1 MNRKPT
7 SLPGETWEFFSACIY
22 YLGKTIL
29 TTLFQRG
36 ERQIE
41 RWSADPRTS
50 NGARNPVD
58 RYEELLLRLVEKGQE
73 ETARAVVARQ
83 AHIVGCTLESK
94 TFPIPDK
101 DTLEHELIDDI
112 PVKAAYDQVLLD
124 PKANRE
130 MCKAALDDI
139 IRELTENYV
148 KKCRMNGWTP

>member
-22 YLGKTIL
+22 YLGKTVL

-41 RWSADPRTS
+41 RWSADPKTS
-50 NGARNPVD
+50 NSVRNPVD
-58 RYEELLLRLVEKGQE
+58 RYEELLNRLVEEGHQE
-73 ETARAVVARQ
+73 IARAVVARQ
-83 AHIVGCTLESK
+83 AHIVGCNLTPKAL
-94 TFPIPDK
+94 PIPDK
-101 DTLEHELIDDI
+101 ETLEHEMIDDI

-124 PKANRE
+124 PTANRVR
-130 MCKAALDDI
+130 CKKALDDI

-148 KKCRMNGWTP
+148 KKCRLNGWTP